1 MDNKKKAIN
10 GGKWVTISTVVTT
23 LFQFL
28 QIAILARLLDPLAF
42 GVVSISTLII
52 NFFNIFANLGFSNS
66 IIHKQ
71 ESDRNILSTLY
82 GLNILLGVI
91 IFLVINFSSF
101 LVVDFYDEPRLT
113 SVLRVSSFY
122 FLIVYIGQIY
132 SILLQKELLF
142 KSVAIVDIV
151 GALFGTSVTVTL
163 AYNGFEELSL
173 IYGQLV
179 MQTVKSVLQVYYGR
193 KFFLPAFYFNIKKVK
208 DHLMFG
214 VYNVG
219 DGLFSFF
226 QSNLDNIAIGGVL
239 GVKMLG
245 YYTIAYQL
253 AIFPI
258 SRLNPI
264 VLQVAYPV
272 IAKMKQD
279 AAELKR
285 SYLKILD
292 LISYVN
298 FPLLAGLYITAE
310 SVVPL
315 IYGPG
320 WEPTI
325 YLIKIFVFVSAFTC
339 LSHPLFTLAYTKG
352 KPNLLFY
359 LNLITLAVKL
369 PLVYFLG
376 KYWGVTGVAFAF
388 LLATF
393 INFALNFAIVH
404 HLIGSFLMDFG
415 KIIIKPIVYC
425 SLLIGMVFLYKSF
438 VGYQGLVNTI
448 AEIVIGGL
456 VYGGLTLAF
465 KLSFEELKA
474 LKKLV

>member
-1 MDNKKKAIN
+1 MDNKQKAIN
-10 GGKWVTISTVVTT
+10 GGKWVTISTVTNT
-23 LFQFL
+23 LLQFL

-82 GLNILLGVI
+82 GLNIGLGII
-91 IFLVINFSSF
+91 IFLLINACSF
-101 LVVDFYDEPRLT
+101 LIVDFYDEPRLYR
-113 SVLRVSSFY
+113 VLRVSSFY
-122 FLIVYIGQIY
+122 FLIVYVGQIY

-142 KSVAIVDIV
+142 KPVAIIEILAVL
-151 GALFGTSVTVTL
+151 AGTSVTITL
-163 AYNGFEELSL
+163 AYLGFEELSL
-173 IYGQLV
+173 IYGQLT
-179 MQTVKSVLQVYYGR
+179 MQAVKSVLQIMYGK
-193 KFFLPAFYFNIKKVK
+193 KFFLPTLHFDLKKVK

-214 VYNVG
+214 IYNVG
-219 DGLFSFF
+219 DGLFNFF
-226 QSNLDNIAIGGVL
+226 QSNLDTIAIGGVL

-258 SRLNPI
+258 TRLNPI

-272 IAKMKQD
+272 IAKMKTNTQ
-279 AAELKR
+279 ELKR

-292 LISYVN
+292 LVSYVN

-310 SVVPL
+310 SIVPL
-315 IYGPG
+315 VYGPG

-325 YLIKIFVFVSAFTC
+325 HLIKIFVFVSAFSC

-352 KPNLLFY
+352 KPNLLFF
-359 LNLITLAVKL
+359 LNLATLLVKM

-376 KYWGVTGVAFAF
+376 VYYGVTGVAVAF

-393 INFALNFAIVH
+393 LNFVLNFAIVH
-404 HLIGSFLMDFG
+404 HLIGSFLKEFF
-415 KIIIKPIVYC
+415 KIIIKPITYC
-425 SLLIGMVFLYKSF
+425 FLLIMMVFLYKSLI
-438 VGYQGLVNTI
+438 GYQGLVNTI
-448 AEIVIGGL
+448 AEITIGGL
-456 VYGGLTLAF
+456 VYIGLTLSF
-465 KLSFEELKA
+465 KMSLQELKA
-474 LKKLV
+474 LKKMV